1 MYHSLPGEYEPPGSK
16 ETRIMPRVLSEAQ
29 VERYREDG
37 ILFPIPALSPA
48 EVARFRD
55 AFYDL
60 ETRLGGKP
68 SARQLS
74 QTHLY
79 FRWAYDL
86 ATHPRVLDAVEDVLG
101 PDILIW
107 TVSIFPKHPYDPAYI
122 SWHQDGTYWGLTS
135 TQVATAW
142 IALTDSTV
150 ENGGMRVVAGSHKR
164 PILPHKETWAK
175 ENLLS
180 RGQEV
185 QVDVRDEDATDVV
198 LRAGELSLH
207 HVNIIHGSN
216 PNRADGRRVG
226 FAVRFVTPEVA
237 QVGERVTAVL
247 ARGRDDYHHFDLLQE
262 PPGGTVEE
270 AIAAQAAAARRL
282 HEALT
287 RTPPAAGM

>member
-1 MYHSLPGEYEPPGSK
+1 
-16 ETRIMPRVLSEAQ
+16 MPKVLSREQ
-29 VERYREDG
+29 VERYRDDG
-37 ILFPIPALSPA
+37 ILFPIPALSLT
-48 EVARFRD
+48 EVARFRE

-60 ETRLGGKP
+60 EARLGGKP
-68 SARQLS
+68 SAQQLS

-86 ATHPRVLDAVEDVLG
+86 ATHPRVLDAVEDILG

-107 TVSIFPKHPYDPAYI
+107 TVSMFPKHAQDPAYI

-150 ENGGMRVVAGSHKR
+150 ENGCMRVVAGSHKR

-180 RGQEV
+180 RGQEILV
-185 QVDVRDEDATDVV
+185 EVREEDATDVV
-198 LRAGELSLH
+198 LEAGEMSLH

-216 PNRADGRRVG
+216 PNRSDGRRVG
-226 FAVRFVTPEVA
+226 FAVRFITPEVA
-237 QVGERVTAVL
+237 QIGERLTAVL
-247 ARGRDDYHHFDLLQE
+247 ARGRDDYHHFDLLPE
-262 PPGGTVEE
+262 PPGLSIED
-270 AIAAQAAAARRL
+270 AIAAQATAARRL
-282 HEALT
+282 LEALT
-287 RTPPAAGM
+287 QTPAARM

>member
-1 MYHSLPGEYEPPGSK
+1 
-16 ETRIMPRVLSEAQ
+16 MPKVLSGAQ

-37 ILFPIPALSPA
+37 ILFPIPALSPS
-48 EVARFRD
+48 EVARFRE

-60 ETRLGGKP
+60 EARLGGKP
-68 SARQLS
+68 SAQQLS

-107 TVSIFPKHPYDPAYI
+107 TVSIFPKHAHDPAYI

-150 ENGGMRVVAGSHKR
+150 ENGCMRVVAGSHKR

-175 ENLLS
+175 NNLLS

-185 QVDVRDEDATDVV
+185 QVEVREEDATDVV
-198 LRAGELSLH
+198 LASGEMSLH

-216 PNRADGRRVG
+216 PNRSDGRRVG
-226 FAVRFVTPEVA
+226 FAVRFIIPEVA
-237 QVGERVTAVL
+237 QIGERLTAVL
-247 ARGRDDYHHFDLLQE
+247 ARGRDDHHHFDLLSE
-262 PPGGTVEE
+262 PPSLPFDD
-270 AIAAQAAAARRL
+270 ALAAQAAGARRL
-282 HEALT
+282 IEALT
-287 RTPPAAGM
+287 KTPAAKM

>member
-1 MYHSLPGEYEPPGSK
+1 
-16 ETRIMPRVLSEAQ
+16 MPKVLTPAQ

-37 ILFPIPALSPA
+37 VLFPIPALSPA
-48 EVARFRD
+48 EVAGFRD
-55 AFYDL
+55 AFFGL

-86 ATHPRVLDAVEDVLG
+86 ATHPGVLDAVEDVLG
-101 PDILIW
+101 PNILIW
-107 TVSIFPKHPYDPAYI
+107 TVSVFPKHAPDPAYV

-150 ENGGMRVVAGSHKR
+150 ENGCMRVVKGSHKS

-175 ENLLS
+175 DNLLS
-180 RGQEV
+180 RGQEI
-185 QVDVRDEDATDVV
+185 QVDVREEDATDVV
-198 LRAGELSLH
+198 LRAGEMSLH

-216 PNRADGRRVG
+216 ANRSDGRRVG
-226 FAVRFVTPEVA
+226 FAIRFITPEVA
-237 QVGERVTAVL
+237 QIGERLTAVL
-247 ARGRDDYHHFDLLQE
+247 ARGRDDYHHFELLAE
-262 PPGGTVEE
+262 PPGGTIEE

-287 RTPPAAGM
+287 KTPAGSG